1 MSTAMAERPAGR
13 RIAFATQAAGGKD
26 VNPVPDL
33 ESDARVL
40 ETLRTHDARESAI
53 LASYRRLVDESSN
66 EGVRYLGR
74 LIIEDEERHHELISE
89 MANRI
94 DSWIQGRSVEPST
107 PVLSPRV
114 DRELLEETRRL
125 IALERQDAKEL
136 RLLQKE
142 LRYAP
147 ATSLLPFLVKLM
159 LQDTA
164 RHIEMLGF
172 IRAYAG

>member
-1 MSTAMAERPAGR
+1 
-13 RIAFATQAAGGKD
+13 

-40 ETLRTHDARESAI
+40 ETLRTHDERESVV
-53 LASYRRLVDESSN
+53 LASYRRLVEESPDE
-66 EGVRYLGR
+66 GIRYLGR
-74 LIIEDEERHHELISE
+74 LIIEDEERHHEVISE

-94 DSWIQGRSVEPST
+94 ESSIQGMTVGPST
-107 PVLSPRV
+107 PSLSPRV
-114 DRELLEETRRL
+114 DRGLLDETRHL

-147 ATSLLPFLVKLM
+147 ATSLLPLLVKLM
-159 LQDTA
+159 LHDTA
-164 RHIEMLGF
+164 RHIEILRF
-172 IRAYAG
+172 IRTYTG